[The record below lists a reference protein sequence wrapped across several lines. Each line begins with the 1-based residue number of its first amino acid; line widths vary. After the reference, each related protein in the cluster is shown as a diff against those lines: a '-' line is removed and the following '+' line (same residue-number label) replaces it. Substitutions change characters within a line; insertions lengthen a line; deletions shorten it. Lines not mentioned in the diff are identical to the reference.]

1 MYNDAVPPVQYI
13 HKGRNAMQDKKP
25 SIYDVAKASGVSI
38 ATVSRVMGGKCA
50 SESAK
55 QKVNAAIAALSYRP
69 CGPNRVQSSGSA
81 PLYLLAVT
89 DLQNPYY
96 TALCAGA
103 EAEAR
108 KNGCGL
114 QLLCTGPADAINV
127 PAIRSAFSQPLSG
140 AVIAGT
146 IIETPDTIPELKE
159 LLISL
164 TERVPVVTI
173 GPTPEWMKCTSITS
187 DLSLSVRKSI
197 AHLAALGHR
206 RIAFI
211 GGSPNVRSATVR
223 ELAFAAEMKH
233 LGLPAIASSYNESG
247 FTPRDGEICVT
258 KLFSRLPEDEQPT
271 ALIAIND
278 LVALGAMRQLH
289 RMGLRIPEDVA
300 IVGCDN
306 QFFSSYLNPPLT
318 TVDLHPYEHGV
329 FAIGELVSSH
339 NNGERLSFSQMR
351 ECSLIVRESCGA
363 ALGLKDRP

>member
-1 MYNDAVPPVQYI
+1 MI
-13 HKGRNAMQDKKP
+13 RLSDKKP

-50 SESAK
+50 SEEAK
-55 QKVNAAIAALSYRP
+55 KKVNAAIAALSYHP
-69 CGPNRVQSSGSA
+69 SGPNRPQPSSA

-89 DLQNPYY
+89 DLMNPYY

-108 KNGCGL
+108 RNGCSL
-114 QLLCTGPADAINV
+114 QLLCTGPADALDIAAV
-127 PAIRSAFSQPLSG
+127 RAAFSQPLSG

-146 IIETPDTIPELKE
+146 AIETPDTVPALRE

-173 GPTPEWMKCTSITS
+173 GPTPEWLKCTGITS

-211 GGSPNVRSATVR
+211 GGSSSVRSATVR
-223 ELAFAAEMKH
+223 ELAFAAEMKR

-247 FTPRDGEICVT
+247 FSPADGELCVT
-258 KLFSRLPEDEQPT
+258 KLFSRLPEDERPT

-300 IVGCDN
+300 VVGCDN
-306 QFFSSYLNPPLT
+306 QFFSSYLDPPLT

-329 FAIGELVSSH
+329 FAVNELVSSGMR
-339 NNGERLSFSQMR
+339 GERLVFSQMR
-351 ECSLIVRESCGA
+351 EYSLLVRESCGA
-363 ALGLKDRP
+363 ALGLRDRK